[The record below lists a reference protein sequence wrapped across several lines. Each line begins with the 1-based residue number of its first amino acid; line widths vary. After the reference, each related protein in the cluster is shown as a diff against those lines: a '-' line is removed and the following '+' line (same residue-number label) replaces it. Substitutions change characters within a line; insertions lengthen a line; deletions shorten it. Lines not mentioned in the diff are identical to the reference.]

1 MKRRTASAVPLVLL
15 GVAALASAGEW
26 PNWRGPMRTG
36 VSDETGLVSTWSKA
50 GENLIWKADLSARAT
65 PIVFDGRV
73 CVSGRSGAGPTR
85 REMAACFD
93 AGTGK
98 KLWQRDFNVFNTMV
112 PFSRVGWASLAGDP
126 ETGYVYTQNVDGH
139 ILCLDKAGKTVWQHR
154 LGEEYGRGSG
164 FGGRTLVPVLDEDR
178 VIYGIVGS
186 GWGDIGP
193 PRQRY
198 VAFDKRTGAMRWVST
213 PAQGPFD
220 DANNQ
225 ASPTVGV
232 IAGRRLVVGGGADG
246 WLYALDS
253 RTGES
258 IWSFHLSAKG
268 LNSPPIV
275 DGDVVYAAHSEENVD
290 GGSLGRVVAIDAKG
304 TGDITKTGELWRVND
319 LTVGFAAP
327 TVAGGRVYVVD
338 NSANLHAI
346 DQKTGKLL
354 WGHPLGTI
362 GRGAPVFADGKI
374 FATEEVGR
382 MVIVQPGPEGA
393 KTLHS
398 EQLTVPDGRFA
409 EIWGSVAIAYGR
421 LYLTTEEGLYCIG
434 KKGSPLKLA
443 SAKPV
448 AASPVPAAPAD
459 AKPARI
465 TIVPAEVIGK
475 AGEPFAFEAWAFDA
489 KGTFLRK
496 EKAAWSLDGVAG
508 EISPEGKLVTP
519 AGAITS
525 GKVKATVGE
534 LSATTQV
541 RFFAPLPWTFDF
553 ESGAVP
559 KHWISAGPRFKVDE
573 LGGGKRLHKPN
584 LESGL
589 QRATVF
595 IGPPTLSN
603 YTIEADVLATKL
615 GRRVGDV
622 GLINQ
627 GYTLDLLG
635 KKQELQLRTWAAE
648 LEKSTTIPFPAEPEV
663 WYHMR
668 LRVDAGPD
676 KGTARGKI
684 WKKDTAEPADWTIT
698 LDDPIVIRAGAP
710 GIYGDSATDLYWD
723 NLSLKVSE

>member
-1 MKRRTASAVPLVLL
+1 MKRRTASAVFLVLL
-15 GVAALASAGEW
+15 GAAALASASDW

-36 VSDETGLVSTWSKA
+36 VSDDTGLVSTWSKS

-65 PIVFDGRV
+65 PVVFDGRV
-73 CVSGRSGAGPTR
+73 CISGRSGAGPTR

-93 AGTGK
+93 AGTGA
-98 KLWQRDFNVFNTMV
+98 KLWQRDFNVYNTMV
-112 PFSRVGWASLAGDP
+112 PFSRVGWASLAADP

-139 ILCLDKAGKTVWQHR
+139 VACLDKAGKTVWQHR

-164 FGGRTLVPVLDEDR
+164 FGGRTLVPVVDEDR
-178 VIYGIVGS
+178 VVYGIVGS

-198 VAFDKRTGAMRWVST
+198 MAFDKRTGVVRWIST

-225 ASPTVGV
+225 ATPTVGV
-232 IAGRRLVVGGGADG
+232 VAGRRLVIGGGADG

-253 RTGES
+253 RSGES
-258 IWSFHLSAKG
+258 VWRFHLSAKG

-275 DGDVVYAAHSEENVD
+275 VGDVVYAAHSEENVD
-290 GGSLGRVVAIDAKG
+290 GPTLGRVVAIDAKG
-304 TGDITKTGELWRVND
+304 SGDITKTGELWRAD
-319 LTVGFAAP
+319 ALTVGFAAP

-338 NSANLHAI
+338 NSANLHAL
-346 DQKTGKLL
+346 DEKTGKVL
-354 WGHPLGTI
+354 WKHTLGTI
-362 GRGAPVFADGKI
+362 GRAAPVFADGKL
-374 FATEEVGR
+374 FLTEEVGK
-382 MVIVQPGPEGA
+382 VLIVAPGPDGA
-393 KTLHS
+393 KTLHA

-409 EIWGSVAIAYGR
+409 EIWGSVAVAYGR
-421 LYLTTEEGLYCIG
+421 FYFTTEEGLYCVG
-434 KKGSPLKLA
+434 KKGAPFKVTPSKTA
-443 SAKPV
+443 V
-448 AASPVPAAPAD
+448 APAAAPATST
-459 AKPARI
+459 AKAARV

-475 AGEPFAFEAWAFDA
+475 AGEPLAFEAWAFDD
-489 KGTFLRK
+489 KGAFLRK
-496 EKAAWSLDGVAG
+496 EKATWSLDGVAG

-519 AGAITS
+519 VGTSTS

-541 RFFAPLPWTFDF
+541 RFFTPLPWTFDF

-559 KHWISAGPRFKVDE
+559 RHWISAGPRFKVDE
-573 LGGGKRLHKPN
+573 LGGSKRLHKPT
-584 LESGL
+584 LEAGL

-603 YTIEADVLATKL
+603 YTIEADVLATKQ

-627 GYTLDLLG
+627 GYTLDLQG

-648 LEKSTTIPFPAEPEV
+648 LEKSTTIPFPAEPDV
-663 WYHMR
+663 WYHLK
-668 LRVDAGPD
+668 LRVDAGAE

-684 WKKDTAEPADWTIT
+684 WKKDAAEPADWTIA
-698 LDDPIVIRAGAP
+698 LDDPIVIHEGAP